1 MANVLA
7 LQKMAP
13 EATTAAIRFSILS
26 IFCEPQGNSTVS
38 LRC

>member
-13 EATTAAIRFSILS
+13 EPTTAAIRWSVVS
-26 IFCEPQGNSTVS
+26 IFCEPQGNSTLSV
-38 LRC
+38 RC